1 MCSYKFLATTKKKVH
16 TCYHTMTLTTVS
28 GDPITIGIGTGTSIK
43 DLKRGQPTAENKA
56 RIVDILRYA
65 LLIGYNHIDTAEVY
79 TTQPE
84 VGTAIAGFQRE
95 KLWITTKYSVT
106 SSMIKKKSFTPT
118 DFVEQ
123 ALDEMNTNY
132 IDLLLLHFPPKPND
146 PYTIQS
152 LWQEFV
158 SIKAT
163 GKVRYIGVSNFDI
176 PQLNTLLEIGTPTIN
191 QIQYYLGSDNLEVVE
206 FCKNHGILVEAYGP
220 LTPLRNPNPKTDAL
234 IEKLQN
240 ANHLTKSQ
248 ALFRYLLDNNILP
261 ITTSFKKER
270 LKEAL
275 HSYTY

>member
-1 MCSYKFLATTKKKVH
+1 
-16 TCYHTMTLTTVS
+16 MTLTTVS

-132 IDLLLLHFPPKPND
+132 IDLLLIHFPPKPND

-176 PQLNTLLEIGTPTIN
+176 PQLNTLLEIGTPAIN
-191 QIQYYLGSDNLEVVE
+191 QIQYYLGSDNLE

-240 ANHLTKSQ
+240 AHHLTKSQ
-248 ALFRYLLDNNILP
+248 ALFCYLLDNNILP